1 MTEQRTQISQERGT
15 RTNTVFDALS
25 HPYRRTILRWL
36 AESPSRGREEA
47 VATLAAT
54 HDHDCN
60 RVSVA
65 LRHTHL
71 PKLAAAG
78 YVRVDRDA
86 GTVERGPQFD
96 VVKPLL
102 ERLDESAEALAFDWP

>member
-1 MTEQRTQISQERGT
+1 MTEQRTQTSRKHGT
-15 RTNTVFDALS
+15 QTDTVFDALS
-25 HPYRRTILRWL
+25 HPYRRAILRWL
-36 AESPSRGREEA
+36 TKSPSRGREEA
-47 VATLAAT
+47 VTILAAT
-54 HDHDCN
+54 LDHDSD

-86 GTVERGPQFD
+86 GAVERGPQFD